1 MQGIVSSRKMALLTI
16 SILSALFMKAYADNG
31 TEIHFDPAFL
41 HLGKG
46 ETPDISRFTYGA
58 SLSPGVHRVRIM
70 FNEQLAVSQDVMFIS
85 AENQQTTPCI
95 TSNLLKQLPLRHE
108 KLPEQTLSA
117 AEDICI
123 DFLSTIPGS
132 TISTDSNS
140 QTVNIDV
147 PQVYENRAARDSVP
161 PSIWDS
167 GITAALLGYNFN
179 AYNSESYGHSYTNLY
194 TSLNAGINIG
204 SWYIRHNGVWSKS
217 NLTGSQYQ
225 AQNSY
230 LQRDIPSLTGR
241 ISLGQV
247 NTSGQLFDTLP
258 FTGMKVESDE
268 RMEPLSRR
276 GYAPEVRGAARTNAR
291 VTVKQNDTVIY
302 ETTVSPGEFIINDLY
317 PTGFGGDLDVTVH
330 EADGTEQ
337 HFQVP
342 FASVAQLLRP
352 GQSRYELSVGE
363 LHYSGLRH
371 DPSLWQGTWR
381 QGLTNWLTVY
391 SGVQG
396 SEKYRSGQGGVGVS
410 TPLGAISA
418 DVTHARTELGKTAK
432 GDETRK
438 GESYR
443 LSYNKNVVD
452 TRTNFALAA
461 YRFSTHGYMDY
472 LSAVQSIDAV
482 SKGYD
487 SETILRNK
495 SRYTL
500 TASQGLPEGWGQFYL
515 SSSLQNYWN
524 AGGTDKQYQFGYSN
538 NVSRMTYGVN
548 AGRSRSSYGRIQDFV
563 SLNLSIPL
571 GTGRNA
577 PIGRASYDHVS
588 HGAHSL
594 RTGISGTAG
603 AEQRLSYGL
612 SGTSASQGN
621 SSSAAANAQ
630 YRSSTAIFNASAS
643 KGRDY
648 QSLSGGMSGTIIG
661 HADGLT
667 VSPYQGTTFALVE
680 AKGAKGAK
688 VGGYSGVQID
698 GRGFAAVPYLNPY
711 QMNDVRIDPKGSSSG
726 VEMEN
731 TSQKVAPLDGAIVR
745 VKYQTR
751 HGYPVLINVIGENHS
766 LLFGTE
772 VYDETGDVAGYVG
785 QGGQIY
791 VRVGKLNG
799 ILKAGQGE
807 LACTISYKLSD
818 NSKDNISKIETLH
831 LPCHSK

>member
-1 MQGIVSSRKMALLTI
+1 MQGIVPSRKMALLTI

-70 FNEQLAVSQDVMFIS
+70 FNEQLAVSQDVMFVN
-85 AENQQTTPCI
+85 AENQQTIPCI
-95 TSNLLKQLPLRHE
+95 TSSLLKQLPLRHE
-108 KLPEQTLSA
+108 KLPEQALSS

-147 PQVYENRAARDSVP
+147 PQVYENRTARDSVP
-161 PSIWDS
+161 PSMWDS

-204 SWYIRHNGVWSKS
+204 SWFIRHNGVWSKS

-241 ISLGQV
+241 ISVGQV

-276 GYAPEVRGAARTNAR
+276 GYAPEVRGTARTNAR

-396 SEKYRSGQGGVGVS
+396 SEKYRSGQGGVGVA

-443 LSYNKNVVD
+443 LSYNKNLVD

-472 LSAVQSIDAV
+472 LSAVQSIDAI

-548 AGRSRSSYGRIQDFV
+548 AGRSRSSYGKVQDFV

-594 RTGISGTAG
+594 RTGITGTAG

-612 SGTSASQGN
+612 SGTTASQGN
-621 SSSAAANAQ
+621 GSSAAANAQ
-630 YRSSTAIFNASAS
+630 YRSSAAIFNASAS

-661 HADGLT
+661 HAEGLT

-680 AKGAKGAK
+680 AKGAEGAK

-698 GRGFAAVPYLNPY
+698 SRGFAAVPYLNPY
-711 QMNDVRIDPKGSSSG
+711 QMNDVRIDPKGSSST

-731 TSQKVAPLDGAIVR
+731 TSQKVAPLDGAVVR
-745 VKYQTR
+745 IRYQTKQ
-751 HGYPVLINVIGENHS
+751 GYPVLINVSGANNS
-766 LLFGTE
+766 FSFGAE
-772 VYDETGDVAGYVG
+772 VYDETGNVAGYLG
-785 QGGQIY
+785 QGSQIY
-791 VRVGKLNG
+791 ARV
-799 ILKAGQGE
+799 E
-807 LACTISYKLSD
+807 KLSGVLTLVQSD
-818 NSKDNISKIETLH
+818 LSCNLPYTIKNNKERDEIEILNI
-831 LPCHSK
+831 PCQPQ